1 MKLPSLSPRIIAR
14 EIASFQRTGGTI
26 WTSPGSG
33 EILLL
38 ALLILAG
45 ALLRAAY
52 LDALLGWPW
61 VRELLLVGDG
71 LAYQRAAL
79 EILAGNPWGVSVSFQ
94 DPLYPLFLAFAIKI
108 TGSDLAGPLIIQS
121 ALGLVTAL
129 LAWAIGRRM
138 AGPVAGMAAGA
149 LAALSP
155 VVIFYE
161 GLIEKSPLCM
171 LLFAATAWLLGTGLA
186 GGRRGRLVA
195 AGATLIAA
203 ALLRGNILLLVPV
216 VLVVPLLAGSA
227 RVKSATAVLLLLSG
241 MGLVVGPTVLRNHV
255 VFGNAALTAGQA
267 GPNFYIGNNPDNQT
281 GTFAKRPWLQDDP
294 RFEERDWTTEAERRA
309 GRQLTS
315 GESSDFWFKEGLRY
329 WRDQPLPA
337 TRNVIRKSLLYLA
350 EFEQPDTHPYLFFRK
365 RFPPLSLP
373 LPGMGPV
380 IVLAVLG
387 VVLSLATWRNRAAEL
402 ALFFGYAASVVV
414 FFVLGRYRIVAL
426 PLFAAFAGVAVAELA
441 RMARQRAVP
450 ALAAAAFVLVLALL
464 VVKRGDYPETY
475 DWPLFNV
482 ALGLLD
488 EGRYEEAEVQVAKG
502 LRAHPDSALGLEL
515 RATLAMKRGDLAEAS
530 RALEGALAYAPDRM
544 SLKLALVRLREKEGR
559 AAEAEALLEGLLR
572 EDPLNP
578 VLVRALK
585 VLRAGNSGTPFP

>member
-1 MKLPSLSPRIIAR
+1 MKSPSLSPWTILR
-14 EIASFQRTGGTI
+14 EIVSFQRAGARV
-26 WTSPGSG
+26 WSSPGPG
-33 EILLL
+33 EIFIL
-38 ALLILAG
+38 ALLMLAG

-61 VRELLLVGDG
+61 VRELLLAGDG

-138 AGPVAGMAAGA
+138 AGPVAGMTAGA

-171 LLFAATAWLLGTGLA
+171 LLFAATAWLLGTGIS

-203 ALLRGNILLLVPV
+203 ALLRGNILLLIPV
-216 VLVVPLLAGSA
+216 LLAAPLLAGSA
-227 RVKSATAVLLLLSG
+227 RIKTATAVLLLLLG

-281 GTFAKRPWLQDDP
+281 GTFAKDPWLQDDP
-294 RFEERDWTTEAERRA
+294 RFEESDWTAEAERRA

-329 WRDQPLPA
+329 WRDQPIPA

-365 RFPPLSLP
+365 HFPPLRLP

-387 VVLSLATWRNRAAEL
+387 VALSLVTWRNRAGEL
-402 ALFFGYAASVVV
+402 LLFFGYAASVVV

-426 PLFAAFAGVAVAELA
+426 PLFAAFAGVALAELA
-441 RMARQRAVP
+441 RMARHHAVP
-450 ALAAAAFVLVLALL
+450 GLAASAFVLVLALL
-464 VVKRGDYPETY
+464 AVNRGDYPETY

-482 ALGLLD
+482 ALGLMD
-488 EGRYEEAEVQVAKG
+488 EGRYEEAEARVTEG

-515 RATLAMKRGDLAEAS
+515 RATLAMNRGDLAEAS
-530 RALEGALAYAPDRM
+530 RALEGALAYAPDRL
-544 SLKLALVRLREKEGR
+544 SLNLALVRLRTKEGR
-559 AAEAEALLEGLLR
+559 GDEAETLLEGLVR

-578 VLVRALK
+578 VLARQLK
-585 VLRAGNSGTPFP
+585 ALRAGKSGTPPP